1 MPHIGAS
8 PPQPRKG
15 RRFARRETAMSLLED
30 HLQDTY
36 QYLFDVAHEGL
47 KANTTFVPFG
57 AAVRK
62 TGEQIRTHVDLDW
75 QSSAPQD
82 HISGLLAAFR
92 KDDQVSGLMAAGIV
106 FDAAAGADR
115 LDERALIFHLEAANG
130 RALQVVVPYARVAA
144 GVAFA
149 PPQMTEITAEIFT
162 SVLPE

>member
-1 MPHIGAS
+1 M
-8 PPQPRKG
+8 
-15 RRFARRETAMSLLED
+15 RRDTAMSLLED

-47 KANTTFVPFG
+47 KANTSFLPFG

-62 TGEQIRTHVDLDW
+62 TGEQIRTQVGLDW
-75 QSSAPQD
+75 QTSVPQD
-82 HISGLLAAFR
+82 HISGLMAAFR

-115 LDERALIFHLEAANG
+115 LDERALVFHLEAANG
-130 RALQVVVPYARVAA
+130 RAIQVVAPYARTPE
-144 GVAFA
+144 GIAFA
-149 PPQMTEITAEIFT
+149 EPQVTETAPEIFT